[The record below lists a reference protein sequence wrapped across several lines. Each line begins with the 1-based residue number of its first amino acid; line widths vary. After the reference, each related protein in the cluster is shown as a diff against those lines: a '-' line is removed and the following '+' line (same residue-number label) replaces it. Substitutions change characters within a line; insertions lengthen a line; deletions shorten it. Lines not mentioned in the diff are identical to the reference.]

1 MRETPRAC
9 AMITRTISRDI
20 QRHPGEGHR
29 HMPDEVQ
36 RERVGSTGWD
46 MDADGSRP
54 GDAEYFPFA
63 TLCRPFRIA
72 DELPRHELNA
82 LDGLKPLQVQLLH
95 NRGIHGAAP
104 VRAHLDADWRA
115 ERPALPNLEKAVERI
130 VRALRDGEKIVVFG
144 DYDCD
149 GLTSCALLAHF
160 LRAAGGRAS
169 ADVEPYV
176 PTREDDGR
184 GLNLAIVRE
193 MAERGVRL
201 IVTTDCGTANVEEVA
216 LAHTLG
222 VDVIIT
228 DHHPPLGPVA
238 LALAVLN
245 PYLETATT
253 QQRDLAG
260 VGVAFRLAQALTA
273 RLGRD
278 GLWPVDGPSARG
290 LLPSLL
296 DLVAI
301 GTIADVAPLTADNWM
316 LARLGLKRLRD
327 APRPGLRALIESAG
341 LRREDVSA
349 RDVSFALAPRLN
361 ASGRLGQPMIAVQLL
376 MSDDAAE
383 AKGLA
388 AQLEG
393 LNVQRQRITETIL
406 AEARRQIAG
415 QFAAH
420 AQGGPATR
428 ASESETSTA
437 VIAVGENWPLGVLG
451 LVAGR
456 LSEEFHRPAFVISR
470 GEHESRGSARA
481 RRSTHLGELLA
492 TRPDFFCRFGGHA
505 QAAGFTLATAD
516 LDAFLAYIRQ
526 RFAMLPPE
534 LSPAPDAG
542 GDTTAEGMDVGAA
555 DTTETTDADEI
566 VVDCRLPLWR
576 VVPDIY
582 EAVRELEPFGSGF
595 AEPLFVCRRVRITRV
610 WRSGANGGN
619 LRLVL
624 REEYGSGRTCERVA
638 TWTRQGHLHDAVRA
652 ALPTLPALD
661 VVYSLSAYR
670 RRPDGPPDIIPR
682 IVTVA
687 PAGACGT

>member
-1 MRETPRAC
+1 
-9 AMITRTISRDI
+9 
-20 QRHPGEGHR
+20 
-29 HMPDEVQ
+29 MPDDVQ
-36 RERVGSTGWD
+36 HGSAG
-46 MDADGSRP
+46 DAAGSRS
-54 GDAEYFPFA
+54 GGAEDFPFA
-63 TLCRPFRIA
+63 ALRRPFRIA
-72 DELPRHELNA
+72 GELPRHELNA
-82 LDGLKPLQVQLLH
+82 LDGLAPLQVQLLH
-95 NRGIHGAAP
+95 NRGMHDAET
-104 VRAHLDADWRA
+104 VRAYLEADWRA
-115 ERPALPNLEKAVERI
+115 ERPALPNIEQAVERI
-130 VRALRDGEKIVVFG
+130 VRALREGEHIVVFG

-149 GLTSCALLAHF
+149 GLTSCALLASF
-160 LRAAGGRAS
+160 LRAAGAGAN
-169 ADVEPYV
+169 VEPYV

-201 IVTTDCGTANVEEVA
+201 IVTTDCGTANVAEVE
-216 LAHTLG
+216 LAHNLG
-222 VDVIIT
+222 VDVIVT

-238 LALAVLN
+238 PALAVLN
-245 PYLETATT
+245 PHLETTPT

-260 VGVAFRLAQALTA
+260 VGVAFRLAQALAA

-278 GLWPVDGPSARG
+278 GLWPVDGPSVRG

-301 GTIADVAPLTADNWM
+301 GTIADVAPLTPDNWM
-316 LARLGLKRLRD
+316 LARAGLKRLRD

-341 LRREDVSA
+341 LRRDDVSA

-415 QFAAH
+415 QIAAH
-420 AQGGPATR
+420 AQGGPATS
-428 ASESETSTA
+428 ASQRETSTA

-470 GEHESRGSARA
+470 GEYESRGSARA
-481 RRSTHLGELLA
+481 RRSAHLGELLA
-492 TRPDFFCRFGGHA
+492 ARPDFFRRFGGHA

-516 LDAFLAYIRQ
+516 LDAFLAYIRE
-526 RFAMLPPE
+526 RFAVSLPQVS
-534 LSPAPDAG
+534 SPLNA
-542 GDTTAEGMDVGAA
+542 GAA
-555 DTTETTDADEI
+555 DEAIEGDAADTNTEEADEI

-576 VVPDIY
+576 VVPEVY

-595 AEPLFVCRRVRITRV
+595 TEPLFVCRGVRVTRV
-610 WRSGANGGN
+610 WRSGAEGGN
-619 LRLVL
+619 LRLAL
-624 REEYGSGRTCERVA
+624 RDDRGPGRVCERVA
-638 TWTRQGHLHDAVRA
+638 TWARQGHLHDAVRA

-682 IVTVA
+682 IVTVVL
-687 PAGACGT
+687 AGACGA